1 MIKYDLVLQAINF
14 LSAAIIFTT
23 YFEDLVTLN
32 SDKGYFITDNAS
44 MRKFVTSAIKISL
57 NGVSLTVISFTIVF
71 LFHGV
76 GGKYMMVTN
85 VKEQVIKYCV
95 MQRY

>member
-32 SDKGYFITDNAS
+32 PDKGYFITDNAS

-76 GGKYMMVTN
+76 GGKHTIASNMKKYVT
-85 VKEQVIKYCV
+85 EY
-95 MQRY
+95 

>member
-1 MIKYDLVLQAINF
+1 
-14 LSAAIIFTT
+14 
-23 YFEDLVTLN
+23 VTLN
-32 SDKGYFITDNAS
+32 PDKGYFITDNAS

-76 GGKYMMVTN
+76 GGKYMTATN
-85 VKEQVIKYCV
+85 VKGQIIMCSTKISLLNENISFK
-95 MQRY
+95 

>member
-1 MIKYDLVLQAINF
+1 M
-14 LSAAIIFTT
+14 
-23 YFEDLVTLN
+23 TLN
-32 SDKGYFITDNAS
+32 PDKGYFITDNAS

-76 GGKYMMVTN
+76 GGKYMTATN
-85 VKEQVIKYCV
+85 VKSHYIWQCV
-95 MQRY
+95 MQEYYY

>member
-1 MIKYDLVLQAINF
+1 M
-14 LSAAIIFTT
+14 
-23 YFEDLVTLN
+23 TLN
-32 SDKGYFITDNAS
+32 PDKGYFITDNAS

-76 GGKYMMVTN
+76 GGKYMTESN
-85 VKEQVIKYCV
+85 VKRLVI
-95 MQRY
+95 RYYNATISILNENIFLK

>member
-1 MIKYDLVLQAINF
+1 MFDFV
-14 LSAAIIFTT
+14 SAAIIFTT

-32 SDKGYFITDNAS
+32 PDKGYFITDNTS
-44 MRKFVTSAIKISL
+44 MRKFVSSAIKISL

-76 GGKYMMVTN
+76 GGKNITTTH
-85 VKEQVIKYCV
+85 IKTAC
-95 MQRY
+95 